1 MPKKVKKT
9 KSTQVAKTARTDKDF
24 FFFVV
29 VSVFAALTIF
39 AASYMNTARQKA
51 IQASQKPAAV
61 DLAPLDISPAN
72 PPVYHNPG
80 QK

>member
-1 MPKKVKKT
+1 MPKKVKK
-9 KSTQVAKTARTDKDF
+9 VKTRQTTRPSRTDKDF

-39 AASYMNTARQKA
+39 AASYMNTARQEA
-51 IQASQKPAAV
+51 IRASQKPATI
-61 DLAPLDISPAN
+61 DLAPLSP
-72 PPVYHNPG
+72 V